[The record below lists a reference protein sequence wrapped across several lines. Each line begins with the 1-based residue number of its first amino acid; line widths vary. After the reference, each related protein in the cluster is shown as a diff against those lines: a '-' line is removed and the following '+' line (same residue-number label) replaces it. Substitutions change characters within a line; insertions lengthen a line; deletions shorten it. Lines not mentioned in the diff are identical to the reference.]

1 MPDTQFRIWM
11 DQLNQAEGDRVAV
24 PEWPRLLHLALR
36 QQLEHET
43 TVDRPY
49 AGQHILIDRTSRNWK
64 DATVAEKRAVYGLY
78 HECLQQHESILK
90 VGNDEYLLLSYEV
103 PNQGNH
109 KGRRAD
115 LLGINK
121 DGGLVV
127 FEAKIA
133 GNAYGPVAA
142 LLEGL
147 DYLSTL
153 SGSANFA
160 RIQEEFPRLIAA
172 IADAGHPI
180 SDKFQ
185 NANLSAG
192 ARCEVIVLATPEYFE
207 QYDSTARGH
216 GWQDL
221 SRLSSIGTHIQ
232 FRFARCGVTD
242 SGAYRTDVAWCH

>member
-1 MPDTQFRIWM
+1 M

-36 QQLEHET
+36 QQLDHEIA
-43 TVDRPY
+43 VDRPY
-49 AGQHILIDRTSRNWK
+49 VGQRILIDRTVHNWK
-64 DATVAEKRAVYGLY
+64 DATVTEKRAVYGLY
-78 HECLQQHESILK
+78 HECLQQHGSILT
-90 VGNDEYLLLSYEV
+90 VGNDEYMLLSYEV

-109 KGRRAD
+109 RGRRAD
-115 LLGINK
+115 LLGMNK

-127 FEAKIA
+127 FEAKVA

-153 SGSANFA
+153 SGAANFA
-160 RIQEEFPRLIAA
+160 RIQEELPRLISS
-172 IADAGHPI
+172 IQNAGHPI

-185 NANLSAG
+185 NASLLAE
-192 ARCEVIVLATPEYFE
+192 ARCEVIVLGTPEYFE
-207 QYDSTARGH
+207 QYNSTLRGA

-221 SRLSSIGTHIQ
+221 SRLSSFGTHVQ
-232 FRFARCGVTD
+232 FRFARCGISD
-242 SGAYRTDVAWCH
+242 SGAYSNAVAWCH